1 MKANPIVGQGTAP
14 EAWQACPLLAR
25 LPFCEVDRLVPAGS
39 RAVIVAPHPDDEV
52 LGCGGLLQHLLA
64 LGRPVQ
70 LISVTDGTASHP
82 GSRQWPAERLAAE
95 RPRESAEALRLSPV
109 PVLPDGAF
117 YVYFDVSG
125 TGLTAWQFCE
135 RVLDEVQV
143 ALTPGKDFGHCGADR
158 YVRLSYAASSE
169 QLAEA
174 IRRLGVFMAAIWG
187 AQA

>member
-1 MKANPIVGQGTAP
+1 VCEERRQEFARRRALVLDG
-14 EAWQACPLLAR
+14 LA
-25 LPFCEVDRLVPAGS
+25 G
-39 RAVIVAPHPDDEV
+39 I
-52 LGCGGLLQHLLA
+52 GL
-64 LGRPVQ
+64 
-70 LISVTDGTASHP
+70 
-82 GSRQWPAERLAAE
+82 
-95 RPRESAEALRLSPV
+95 PV
-109 PVLPDGAF
+109 PVPPDGAF